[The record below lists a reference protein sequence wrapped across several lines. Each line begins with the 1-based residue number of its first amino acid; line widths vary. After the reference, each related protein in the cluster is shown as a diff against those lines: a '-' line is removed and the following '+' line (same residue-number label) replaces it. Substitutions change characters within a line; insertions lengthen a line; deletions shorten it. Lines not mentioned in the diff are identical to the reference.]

1 MKDKNYN
8 TSNAKRYKNRP
19 GRTIVVDQMD
29 WKYVVGSSNVIAY
42 SMYGDRLC
50 EKAWVIKGID
60 PNAFDRGKWK
70 HSQDGMVLP
79 SEVAKWIRSH
89 YVK

>member
-1 MKDKNYN
+1 MKTKNYN

-29 WKYVVGSSNVIAY
+29 WKYVVGSSNVI
-42 SMYGDRLC
+42 
-50 EKAWVIKGID
+50 D